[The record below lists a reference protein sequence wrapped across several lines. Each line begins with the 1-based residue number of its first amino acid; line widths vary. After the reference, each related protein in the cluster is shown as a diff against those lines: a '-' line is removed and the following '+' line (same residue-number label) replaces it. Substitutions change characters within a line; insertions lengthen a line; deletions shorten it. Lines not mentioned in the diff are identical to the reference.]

1 MKNTLIRRHPSTR
14 TLQAALAACCLFIP
28 VISAAPVL
36 AQQDDTFNRIN
47 RLEREIET
55 LNRAVY
61 RGEKPATPSTLSG
74 SSSGDPS
81 YQANTEVRLSEIEK
95 QMRDLTGKV
104 EQQGFENQQLR
115 ERLDR
120 SLADM
125 ELRVGDIEKRN
136 GLPGVAPQA
145 GASLTT
151 PVDPALSGSLN
162 ADEMS
167 MSSNPVAP
175 APAPAGMGSAAP
187 APILMSNNNAAAPI
201 TNPNAPAPANSPT
214 QGQLGVL
221 REAPGGAAIPPGAND
236 PAAIYENA
244 FSQLKGGNFAVAQRD
259 FDSFLKTYPEH
270 PLASNATYW
279 LGETY
284 YAQSK
289 YDQASRIF
297 AESYKKYPKGPKAA
311 DSLLKLGMSLG
322 GAGKTKEACVS
333 LKQLKKEYSAVQGTA
348 VRRADQEMSRLGCTV

>member
-1 MKNTLIRRHPSTR
+1 MKNTLNRRHPSTV
-14 TLQAALAACCLFIP
+14 TMQAALAACCLFIP
-28 VISAAPVL
+28 VLFAAPVQ

-74 SSSGDPS
+74 GSSGDPS

-125 ELRVGDIEKRN
+125 ELRMGDIEKRN
-136 GLPGVAPQA
+136 GLSGVAPQA

-151 PVDPALSGSLN
+151 PLDPSLSGSLA

-167 MSSNPVAP
+167 PTAAPMSQG
-175 APAPAGMGSAAP
+175 AGMPPSP
-187 APILMSNNNAAAPI
+187 PPILMTNNNAAQPL
-201 TNPNAPAPANSPT
+201 NPNAPAPANSPT

-221 REAPGGAAIPPGAND
+221 REAPGGAAIPPNANE
-236 PAAIYENA
+236 PAAVYENA

-259 FDSFLKTYPEH
+259 FDSFLKSYPQH

-322 GAGKTKEACVS
+322 GSGKTKEACVS
-333 LKQLKKEYSAVQGTA
+333 LKQLKKEYAAMQGTA

>member
-1 MKNTLIRRHPSTR
+1 MKNALTALNRRHPSTR
-14 TLQAALAACCLFIP
+14 TMQAALAACCLFIP
-28 VISAAPVL
+28 VIFSAPVH

-61 RGEKPATPSTLSG
+61 KGEKPATPSTLSG

-95 QMRDLTGKV
+95 QMRDLTGKI

-125 ELRVGDIEKRN
+125 ELRMGDIEKRN
-136 GLPGVAPQA
+136 GMPGVAPQA

-162 ADEMS
+162 VDEMS
-167 MSSNPVAP
+167 PSAAP
-175 APAPAGMGSAAP
+175 ISPTAGMPPEP
-187 APILMSNNNAAAPI
+187 APILMTNNNATQPI

-214 QGQLGVL
+214 QGQLGVI
-221 REAPGGAAIPPGAND
+221 REAPGGAVIPPNAND
-236 PAAIYENA
+236 PAAVYENA

-259 FDSFLKTYPEH
+259 FDGFLKTYPQH

-284 YAQSK
+284 YAQGK

-322 GAGKTKEACVS
+322 GSGKNKEACVS
-333 LKQLKKEYSAVQGTA
+333 LKQLKKEYAAVQGTA

>member
-1 MKNTLIRRHPSTR
+1 MKNAFIRRHPSTR
-14 TLQAALAACCLFIP
+14 TLQAALAACCLFM
-28 VISAAPVL
+28 PVL
-36 AQQDDTFNRIN
+36 SAVPAAAQQDDTFNRIN

-81 YQANTEVRLSEIEK
+81 YQANIEVRLSEIEK
-95 QMRDLTGKV
+95 QLRDLTGRI

-125 ELRVGDIEKRN
+125 ELRVGDIERRN
-136 GLPGVAPQA
+136 GMPGVSPQA

-151 PVDPALSGSLN
+151 PVDPALSGSLA
-162 ADEMS
+162 ADEMG
-167 MSSNPVAP
+167 MSAP
-175 APAPAGMGSAAP
+175 PMPASSLPNNAPP
-187 APILMSNNNAAAPI
+187 PILMTNNNAAQPL
-201 TNPNAPAPANSPT
+201 NPNAPAPSNSPT

-221 REAPGGAAIPPGAND
+221 REAPGGAVIPPSANE
-236 PAAIYENA
+236 PAAVYENA

-284 YAQSK
+284 YAQGK

-322 GAGKTKEACVS
+322 GSGKSKEACVS
-333 LKQLKKEYSAVQGTA
+333 LKQLKKEYSAVQGTV